1 MSHMPPLLESEVK
14 QLVDTWYAKL
24 DVHAPVEELL
34 PLLADEG
41 LEMKLPEVTLHGHAE
56 FIQWYEGVIRT
67 FFDEI
72 HTMKELHITL
82 TGGPRETNVEV
93 EGSLMQAQVQ
103 LVVNWQAHRW
113 KAPAAKSEWLGFDAT
128 QRWVVQRLP
137 NTGKPVVVT
146 YIVDALTPMEGSV
159 PL

>member
-1 MSHMPPLLESEVK
+1 MSHSPALLESEVK

-24 DVHAPVEELL
+24 DAHAPAEELL
-34 PLLADEG
+34 PLLADDG

-56 FIQWYEGVIRT
+56 FIQWYERVIHT

-82 TGGPRETNVEV
+82 TGALRETDVEV
-93 EGSLMQAQVQ
+93 DGSLMQAQVQ
-103 LVVNWQAHRW
+103 LIVNWQARRW
-113 KAPAAKSEWLGFDAT
+113 RPPAAKSEWLGFDAK

-137 NTGKPVVVT
+137 NAGKPVVVAYT
-146 YIVDALTPMEGSV
+146 VDALTPMEGSV
-159 PL
+159 LL

>member
-1 MSHMPPLLESEVK
+1 MSHLPALLESEVK

-24 DVHAPVEELL
+24 DAHAPVEELL
-34 PLLADEG
+34 PLLADDG

-56 FIQWYEGVIRT
+56 FIQWYERVIRT

-82 TGGPRETNVEV
+82 PEPPGEADVQVGGSSR
-93 EGSLMQAQVQ
+93 QAQVQ
-103 LVVNWQAHRW
+103 LVVNWQARRW
-113 KAPAAKSEWLGFDAT
+113 NPPAAKSEWLGFDAS

-137 NTGKPVVVT
+137 NSGNPVVVT
-146 YIVDALTPMEGSV
+146 YTVDALTPMQGSV

>member
-1 MSHMPPLLESEVK
+1 MNHMTPLLESEVK

-34 PLLADEG
+34 PLLANEG

-56 FIQWYEGVIRT
+56 FIQWYGRVIRT

-72 HTMKELHITL
+72 HTMKELHITV
-82 TGGPRETNVEV
+82 TEPPGKTDV
-93 EGSLMQAQVQ
+93 EGGGSATQAQVQ
-103 LVVNWQAHRW
+103 LVVNWQARRW
-113 KAPAAKSEWLGFDAT
+113 RPPAAKSEWLAFDAA

-137 NTGKPVVVT
+137 NTGKPGIVT
-146 YIVDALTPMEGSV
+146 YIVDELTPLEGSV
-159 PL
+159 SL

>member
-1 MSHMPPLLESEVK
+1 MNYMTPLFEYEVK

-34 PLLADEG
+34 PLLADDG
-41 LEMKLPEVTLHGHAE
+41 MEMKLPEVTLHGHAE
-56 FIQWYEGVIRT
+56 FIQWYERVIRT

-82 TGGPRETNVEV
+82 PEPPGEADVQAV
-93 EGSLMQAQVQ
+93 GSSTQAQVE
-103 LVVNWQAHRW
+103 LVVNWQARRW
-113 KAPAAKSEWLGFDAT
+113 KPPAAKSEWLGFDAE

-137 NTGKPVVVT
+137 NTGKLIVMT
-146 YIVDALTPMEGSV
+146 YIVDALTPLEGSES
-159 PL
+159 L

>member
-1 MSHMPPLLESEVK
+1 MSYMPPLLESEVK

-34 PLLADEG
+34 PLLADDG

-56 FIQWYEGVIRT
+56 FIQWYERVIRT

-82 TGGPRETNVEV
+82 TRAPRETDIE
-93 EGSLMQAQVQ
+93 MQAQVQ
-103 LVVNWQAHRW
+103 LIVNWQAHRW
-113 KAPAAKSEWLGFDAT
+113 RPPAAKSEWLGFDAE

-137 NTGKPVVVT
+137 TTGKPVVVT
-146 YIVDALTPMEGSV
+146 YTVDALTPMEGSV
-159 PL
+159 LL

>member
-1 MSHMPPLLESEVK
+1 MNHMTPLLESEVK
-14 QLVDTWYAKL
+14 QLVDTWYTKL
-24 DVHAPVEELL
+24 DAHAPVEELL
-34 PLLADEG
+34 PLLADDG

-56 FIQWYEGVIRT
+56 FIQWYERVIRT

-82 TGGPRETNVEV
+82 TGTPRETDVEI
-93 EGSLMQAQVQ
+93 EGSSMQAQVR

-113 KAPAAKSEWLGFDAT
+113 MPPAAKSEWLGFDAS

-137 NTGKPVVVT
+137 HTGNPVVMT
-146 YIVDALTPMEGSV
+146 YTVEALTPMQGSV

>member
-1 MSHMPPLLESEVK
+1 MNYMPPLLESEVK

-34 PLLADEG
+34 PLLADDG

-56 FIQWYEGVIRT
+56 FIQWYERVIRT

-72 HTMKELHITL
+72 HTMKELHIAL
-82 TGGPRETNVEV
+82 TRAPRETDIE
-93 EGSLMQAQVQ
+93 MQAQVH
-103 LVVNWQAHRW
+103 LIVNWQAHRW
-113 KAPAAKSEWLGFDAT
+113 RPPAAKSEWLGFDAE

-137 NTGKPVVVT
+137 TTGKPVVVT
-146 YIVDALTPMEGSV
+146 YTVDALTPMEGSV
-159 PL
+159 LL

>member
-1 MSHMPPLLESEVK
+1 MAHMTPLLEAEVK

-34 PLLADEG
+34 PLLADNG
-41 LEMKLPEVTLHGHAE
+41 LEMQLPEVTLHGQAE
-56 FIQWYEGVIRT
+56 FIPWYERVIRI
-67 FFDEI
+67 FFDET

-82 TGGPRETNVEV
+82 TEALGETEVEV
-93 EGSLMQAQVQ
+93 DASSTQAQVQ

-113 KAPAAKSEWLGFDAT
+113 TPPAAKSEWLGFDAK

-137 NTGKPVVVT
+137 NTEKPVIVT
-146 YIVDALTPMEGSV
+146 YIVDALIPMEGSV
-159 PL
+159 SL